1 MATIK
6 TLNKRRKK
14 KLNEMFARKHEKW
27 MEKQKTQEE
36 RYKYNPP
43 PSRTLES
50 QKEVDAKRRLE
61 KKEQQRTA
69 SKASTNFVPWE
80 YRDRQSHKKL
90 G

>member
-14 KLNEMFARKHEKW
+14 KLQETFKQKREKW

-50 QKEVDAKRRLE
+50 QREIGAKRTLE
-61 KKEQQRTA
+61 IGRA
-69 SKASTNFVPWE
+69 HV
-80 YRDRQSHKKL
+80 
-90 G
+90 